1 MVAVSDTLVAVVA
14 IVSLLTGSCG
24 LVAPEAAVA
33 DDPGGTLTANA
44 VRACLEQR
52 PRETEGLLFRT
63 TRKSSDNFVG
73 VMMMDL
79 TASGSAPAT
88 VGIAVHDDAELLDAY
103 EDRAR
108 EDPDEIV
115 TRVQNAVVSFHGDF
129 TGSLVQGRR
138 WVQLCLGVPHGR
150 PASPRP

>member
-1 MVAVSDTLVAVVA
+1 VAVTDTLVAVLALV
-14 IVSLLTGSCG
+14 G
-24 LVAPEAAVA
+24 LVTTSCDLVGPDAAVA

-52 PRETEGLLFRT
+52 PREEEGLLFRT
-63 TRKSSDNFVG
+63 TSKSSDNFVG

-79 TASGSAPAT
+79 TASRTTPAT

-103 EDRAR
+103 EERAR
-108 EDPDEIV
+108 EDPEETV
-115 TRVQNAVVSFHGDF
+115 TRVQNAVVSFHGEF
-129 TGSLVQGRR
+129 TGRLVQGRR

-150 PASPRP
+150 PASPRR